1 MIITF
6 KEVKM
11 FTAFA
16 MFNQKRPLIKV
27 TMTTA
32 RDVFNGEVISVDI
45 NEKVITY

>member
-32 RDVFNGEVISVDI
+32 RDVSNGEIINIDM
-45 NEKVITY
+45 NEKVIIY